1 MTDLWSAI
9 GAGSAAIG
17 TVVVSLAAIYAY
29 MQVREAKASRTLGA
43 MITIYEQYQSLD
55 SRLARATLYSGDD
68 LLTEFSDEELEPIR
82 RLLSQLELL
91 GILVEHKLLDFELV
105 ANVFDDVPIMW
116 KLLEPYIL
124 DRREKRKNPRRAIYF
139 ELLAQRYAE
148 REPGPPS

>member
-55 SRLARATLYSGDD
+55 SRLARATLYRGDD
-68 LLTEFSDEELEPIR
+68 LTKYSDEELEPIR
-82 RLLSQLELL
+82 RLLSQFELL
-91 GILVEHKLLDFELV
+91 GILVEHTLLDFELV

-116 KLLEPYIL
+116 RLLQPYIL
-124 DRREKRKNPRRAIYF
+124 DRRERRKNPRRAIYF
-139 ELLAQRYAE
+139 ELLAQKYAQ
-148 REPGPPS
+148 REPRLPS

>member
-55 SRLARATLYSGDD
+55 SRLARATLYRGDD
-68 LLTEFSDEELEPIR
+68 LTKYSDEELEPIR
-82 RLLSQLELL
+82 RLLSQFELL
-91 GILVEHKLLDFELV
+91 GILVEHSLLDFELV

-116 KLLEPYIL
+116 RLLQPYIL
-124 DRREKRKNPRRAIYF
+124 DRRERRKNPRRAIYF
-139 ELLAQRYAE
+139 ELLAQKYAE
-148 REPGPPS
+148 REPRLPS

>member
-55 SRLARATLYSGDD
+55 SRLARATLYRGDD
-68 LLTEFSDEELEPIR
+68 LTKYSDEELEPIR
-82 RLLSQLELL
+82 RLLSQFELL
-91 GILVEHKLLDFELV
+91 GILVEHTLLDFELV

-116 KLLEPYIL
+116 RLLQPYIL
-124 DRREKRKNPRRAIYF
+124 DRRERRKNPRRAIYF
-139 ELLAQRYAE
+139 ELLAQKYAE
-148 REPGPPS
+148 REPRLPS